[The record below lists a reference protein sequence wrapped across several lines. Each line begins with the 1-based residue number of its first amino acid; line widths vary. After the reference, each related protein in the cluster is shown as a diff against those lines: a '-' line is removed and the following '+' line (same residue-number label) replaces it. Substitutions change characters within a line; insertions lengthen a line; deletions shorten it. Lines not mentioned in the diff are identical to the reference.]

1 MSQLKNIILIL
12 YIILLAGCGSS
23 DSNNETPTPAVEEET
38 SSQPSA
44 KDSLSLDFKS
54 WELSS
59 GVIFIGNFKIKN
71 NHSDYSIKDI
81 TIECTTRGGSGTPLN
96 TVSKTVYE
104 VIQPSKSKT
113 VKELNFG
120 FVDGQSATAE
130 CKISSAVWN

>member
-1 MSQLKNIILIL
+1 MSQLKNILFILS
-12 YIILLAGCGSS
+12 IILLAGCGSS
-23 DSNNETPTPAVEEET
+23 ENNETSAPAVEEET

-71 NHSDYSIKDI
+71 NHSELSIKDV
-81 TIECTTRGGSGTPLN
+81 TIECTTRGGSGTALN
-96 TVSKTVYE
+96 TVSKTAYE
-104 VIQPSKSKT
+104 VIQPTKSKM

-120 FVDGQSATAE
+120 FVDGQSATAD
-130 CKISSAVWN
+130 CKISNAIWN